1 LLREEELKTAK
12 REKEQHLRN
21 RNAVMKK
28 IEEQENILQNFINS
42 RQNCVREMEN
52 EKLKY
57 EKSLKDVQLSKAELS
72 KKINE
77 MKLKESIAMEK
88 SKELL
93 LNSSST
99 KAAWDGVSRIVLNVR
114 LFFCFFFVMK

>member
-1 LLREEELKTAK
+1 MLREEELKTAK